1 MEVREGSGWRLVV
14 DSDRQ
19 PFGVLV
25 GGGDAQA
32 GAWAAE
38 LTLAEALALRRG
50 LGTLLEQHRAL
61 IDTLM
66 AEEAI
71 ELAMELAC
79 EGGDLWL
86 CLEGDRSRWCLRFV
100 LTPAPGRRGV
110 EGSWGGEASVALAA
124 ALQTCAPAQA
134 EDATPHGVAVASLP
148 ETPAPADSDQQC

>member
-1 MEVREGSGWRLVV
+1 MEVREGSGWRLVI

-19 PFGVLV
+19 PFGVMI
-25 GGGDAQA
+25 GGGDAAA

-38 LTLAEALALRRG
+38 LTLVEALTLLRG
-50 LGTLLEQHRAL
+50 METLLEQHRAL
-61 IDTLM
+61 VDTLM

-86 CLEGDRSRWCLRFV
+86 CLEGDRNRWCLRFV

-124 ALQTCAPAQA
+124 ALQTCTPWNA
-134 EDATPHGVAVASLP
+134 EEATPKGGGIAA
-148 ETPAPADSDQQC
+148 

>member
-1 MEVREGSGWRLVV
+1 MEVREGSGWRLVI

-19 PFGVLV
+19 PFSVLI
-25 GGGDAQA
+25 GGGDAAA

-38 LTLAEALALRRG
+38 LTLVEALTLLRG
-50 LGTLLEQHRAL
+50 METLLEQHRAL
-61 IDTLM
+61 VDTLM

-86 CLEGDRSRWCLRFV
+86 CLEGDRNRWCLRFV

-124 ALQTCAPAQA
+124 ALQTCTPWNA
-134 EDATPHGVAVASLP
+134 EEATPKGGGIAA
-148 ETPAPADSDQQC
+148 

>member
-14 DSDRQ
+14 DSDRH
-19 PFGVLV
+19 PFSVLI
-25 GGGDAQA
+25 GGGDAAA

-38 LTLAEALALRRG
+38 LSHAEALALRRG
-50 LGTLLEQHRAL
+50 VATLLVQHQAL
-61 IDTLM
+61 VATLM

-71 ELAMELAC
+71 EVAMEVAC

-86 CLEGDRSRWCLRFV
+86 CLEGDRNRWSLRFV

-124 ALQTCAPAQA
+124 ALQTCLPSEA
-134 EDATPHGVAVASLP
+134 EDATLHAGDVAA
-148 ETPAPADSDQQC
+148 

>member
-19 PFGVLV
+19 LFGVLI
-25 GGGDAQA
+25 GGGDAAA

-38 LTLAEALALRRG
+38 FSFAEALALRRG
-50 LGTLLEQHRAL
+50 VATLLQQHQAL
-61 IDTLM
+61 VATLM

-71 ELAMELAC
+71 ELAMEVAC

-86 CLEGDRSRWCLRFV
+86 CLEGDRNCWCLRFV

-124 ALQTCAPAQA
+124 ALQTCLPSEA
-134 EDATPHGVAVASLP
+134 EDASHQGGDIAA
-148 ETPAPADSDQQC
+148 

>member
-1 MEVREGSGWRLVV
+1 MEVREGSGWRLVI

-19 PFGVLV
+19 PFSVLI
-25 GGGDAQA
+25 GGGDAAA

-38 LTLAEALALRRG
+38 LTLVEALTLLRG
-50 LGTLLEQHRAL
+50 METLLEQHRAL
-61 IDTLM
+61 VDTLM

-86 CLEGDRSRWCLRFV
+86 CLEGDRNRWCLRFV

-124 ALQTCAPAQA
+124 ALQSCTSTEA
-134 EDATPHGVAVASLP
+134 EDAPPQGRCIAA
-148 ETPAPADSDQQC
+148 

>member
-1 MEVREGSGWRLVV
+1 VEVREGSGWRLVV
-14 DSDRQ
+14 DFDRQ
-19 PFGVLV
+19 PFSVLI
-25 GGGDAQA
+25 GGGDAAA

-38 LTLAEALALRRG
+38 LSHAEALALRRG
-50 LGTLLEQHRAL
+50 VATLLVQHQAL
-61 IDTLM
+61 VATLM

-71 ELAMELAC
+71 EVAMEVAC

-124 ALQTCAPAQA
+124 ALQTCLPSEA
-134 EDATPHGVAVASLP
+134 EDATLHAGDVAA
-148 ETPAPADSDQQC
+148 

>member
-19 PFGVLV
+19 PFGVLI
-25 GGGDAQA
+25 GGGDAAA

-38 LTLAEALALRRG
+38 LTLLEALTLRRG
-50 LGTLLEQHRAL
+50 METLLEQHRAL
-61 IDTLM
+61 VDILM

-86 CLEGDRSRWCLRFV
+86 CLEGDRNRWCLRFV

-110 EGSWGGEASVALAA
+110 EGSWGGEASVAVAA
-124 ALQTCAPAQA
+124 ALQTCTPRNA
-134 EDATPHGVAVASLP
+134 EDATLEGGGIAA
-148 ETPAPADSDQQC
+148 

>member
-14 DSDRQ
+14 DSDRH
-19 PFGVLV
+19 PFGVLI
-25 GGGDAQA
+25 GGGDAAA

-38 LTLAEALALRRG
+38 LTLLEALTLRRG
-50 LGTLLEQHRAL
+50 METLLEQHRAL
-61 IDTLM
+61 VDILM

-86 CLEGDRSRWCLRFV
+86 CLEGDRNRWCLRFV

-124 ALQTCAPAQA
+124 ALQTCTPWNA
-134 EDATPHGVAVASLP
+134 EEATPKGGGIAA
-148 ETPAPADSDQQC
+148 

>member
-14 DSDRQ
+14 DFDRQ
-19 PFGVLV
+19 PFSVLI
-25 GGGDAQA
+25 GGGDAAA

-38 LTLAEALALRRG
+38 LSHAEALALRRG
-50 LGTLLEQHRAL
+50 VATLLVQHQAL
-61 IDTLM
+61 VATLM

-71 ELAMELAC
+71 EVAMEVAC

-86 CLEGDRSRWCLRFV
+86 CLEGDRNRWSLRFV

-124 ALQTCAPAQA
+124 ALQTCLPSEA
-134 EDATPHGVAVASLP
+134 EDATLHAGDVAA
-148 ETPAPADSDQQC
+148 

>member
-19 PFGVLV
+19 PFGVLI
-25 GGGDAQA
+25 GGGDAAA

-38 LTLAEALALRRG
+38 LTLLEALTLRRG
-50 LGTLLEQHRAL
+50 METLLEQHRAL
-61 IDTLM
+61 VDILM

-86 CLEGDRSRWCLRFV
+86 CLEGDRNRWCLRFV

-124 ALQTCAPAQA
+124 ALQTCTPWNA
-134 EDATPHGVAVASLP
+134 EEATPKGGGIAA
-148 ETPAPADSDQQC
+148 

>member
-19 PFGVLV
+19 HFGVLI
-25 GGGDAQA
+25 GGGDPAT

-50 LGTLLEQHRAL
+50 VETLLEQHRAL
-61 IDTLM
+61 VDTLM

-86 CLEGDRSRWCLRFV
+86 CLDGDRNHWCLRFV

-124 ALQTCAPAQA
+124 ALQTCTPKEA
-134 EDATPHGVAVASLP
+134 EDAPPQGGCIAA
-148 ETPAPADSDQQC
+148 